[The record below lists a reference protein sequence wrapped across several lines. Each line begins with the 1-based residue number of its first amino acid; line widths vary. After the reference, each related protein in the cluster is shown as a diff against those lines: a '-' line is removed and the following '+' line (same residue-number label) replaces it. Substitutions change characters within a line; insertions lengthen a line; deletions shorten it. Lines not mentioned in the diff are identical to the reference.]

1 MANGPAAGAPRPDVV
16 VGWPLVAPADLTLV
30 EAGLEG
36 LTNAEIRGRMFVSV
50 GTVKSHLNHF
60 YDKRGVTNRRQ
71 PRRRRPAGN
80 VLKQAR
86 SPR

>member
-36 LTNAEIRGRMFVSV
+36 LTNTEIRGAYVRASR
-50 GTVKSHLNHF
+50 H
-60 YDKRGVTNRRQ
+60 REEPPQ
-71 PRRRRPAGN
+71 PFLR
-80 VLKQAR
+80 QAR
-86 SPR
+86 CHQPPPTPPPQTGR